1 MSSRFVCLGAAAL
14 LVVLASPVL
23 ATNGMN
29 LEGYGPI
36 ASGMGGASF
45 AFDNGSAAVMNN
57 PATLSL
63 MPAGFRLDLAVGMLG
78 PDVTATL
85 KMPGMEMAANSSAD
99 AFYMPALG
107 LVRKQGKMASG
118 LGVFGQGGMGTEYS
132 KTSWLADPSQG
143 ANTALTE
150 GLVNRSEVSVGRAMG
165 TFAYQAS
172 PQFHIGATVDFVWA
186 GIDLQMA
193 MSEPQFRN
201 LANPQAQTLGEASGT
216 LLDQFSQ
223 MYEPFDPNFGTPEQ
237 TVFGINRLYHAYF
250 DFSNDNDFTGEAM
263 GYGVAGKIGVA
274 YEATPDLTLGAVYQS
289 QTALGDVES
298 DNAALAMA
306 VNIDPGILQGV
317 PTGSYSDMNIPLS
330 GKITIKDFEW
340 PSTFGAGFAYLPMP
354 NLMLAADVKQIMWS
368 QVMEDFTMNFVVD
381 DVPENGG
388 FVGLELDATLFQN
401 WEDQTVVAAG
411 AAYKPVTPLTLRA
424 GFNYGKNPV
433 PDKYLNALFPAIV
446 ESHATFGAGYDFGQG
461 SQVNASVQVAFE
473 KEARNEPTADIVT
486 PPVTSSHSQL
496 SWMLMYSHSF

>member
-1 MSSRFVCLGAAAL
+1 MNSRFVCLGAVAL
-14 LVVLASPVL
+14 LVVLASPAL

-45 AFDNGSAAVMNN
+45 AFDNGTAAVMNN

-99 AFYMPALG
+99 AFYMPAVG
-107 LVRKQGKMASG
+107 LVRKQGNMAYG
-118 LGVFGQGGMGTEYS
+118 LGVFGQGGMGTEFG
-132 KTSWLADPSQG
+132 KDTWMADPSQG
-143 ANTALTE
+143 MNTALTE

-172 PQFHIGATVDFVWA
+172 PQFHVGATVDFVWA

-193 MSEPQFRN
+193 MSEPQFQD
-201 LANPQAQTLGEASGT
+201 LANPQAQTIGSASGT
-216 LLDQFSQ
+216 LVSAFGQ
-223 MYEPFDPNFGTPEQ
+223 MYEPFGGT
-237 TVFGINRLYHAYF
+237 GISKLYHAYF

-263 GYGVAGKIGVA
+263 GIGFAGKIGAV
-274 YEATPDLTLGAVYQS
+274 YEATPDFTLGAVYQS

-306 VNIDPGILQGV
+306 VNVDPGIFQGM
-317 PTGSYSDMNIPLS
+317 PTGNYSDMNIPLS
-330 GKITIKDFEW
+330 GKIIIKDFEW
-340 PSTFGAGFAYLPMP
+340 PSIFGAGFAYQPMP
-354 NLMLAADVKQIMWS
+354 DLMLAADVKQIMWS
-368 QVMEDFTMNFVVD
+368 QVMEDFKMNFVVD
-381 DVPENGG
+381 NTAANGG
-388 FVGLELDATLFQN
+388 FANLEMDATLFQN

-411 AAYKPVTPLTLRA
+411 AAYNPTTPLTLRA

-461 SQVNASVQVAFE
+461 SQVNASVQVALD
-473 KEARNEPTADIVT
+473 KDATNPGNGSTM
-486 PPVTSSHSQL
+486 PPVTSGHSQL